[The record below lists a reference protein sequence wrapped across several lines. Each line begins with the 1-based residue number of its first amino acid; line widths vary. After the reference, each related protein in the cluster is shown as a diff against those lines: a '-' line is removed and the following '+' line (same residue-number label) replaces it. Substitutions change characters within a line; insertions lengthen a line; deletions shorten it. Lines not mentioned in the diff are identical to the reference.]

1 MSSDIKIPDH
11 WQLATINDI
20 QANEKRA
27 TITGPF
33 GSSIGK
39 RFFVSEGI
47 PVIRG
52 NNLSYKVG
60 TFDDSGFVYI
70 TRGKANELK
79 GYIAK
84 PGDLIFTAAGTIG
97 QVALIPFAA
106 RFEEYIISNK
116 QMRVRLDL
124 EKVDTFYAYYWFSC
138 PMMNAYIKRQDTG
151 STIPLINLSVLR
163 ALPIPLPPIQEQRT
177 IATILKS
184 LDDKIDINHQINQ
197 TLEQM
202 AQAIFKSWFVNFEP
216 VKAKIAALEAGGSED
231 DALLAAM
238 QAIAGS
244 ALFAIDAADA
254 DAPTQL
260 ARLQADHPEQYATLR
275 ATAELFPSA
284 MQESELGEIPEG
296 WSIATLA
303 DFGDVVCGKTPSKQ
317 KAEYYGSAV
326 PFIKI
331 PDMHGNVFV
340 TKANEY
346 LSSKGAASQPK
357 KSIPKGSVCVS
368 CIATVGLVVIA
379 IEDSHTNQQINSI
392 VPKKHVY
399 TPYLYFRMQSLNKH
413 LHDLASGG
421 SATLNLNTSTFSK
434 IQIIKPAEAVLEK
447 YHEVTAQ
454 LLNKI
459 LEGSLESQT
468 LSELRDT
475 LLPKLLSGELSV
487 SAATDQI
494 TQAEEAID
502 V

>member
-1 MSSDIKIPDH
+1 VTDWRLRSSGILGGWGMSSDINIPDH
-11 WQLATINDI
+11 WQLAIINDI

-70 TRGKANELK
+70 TREKANELK

-124 EKVDTFYAYYWFSC
+124 EKIDTFYAYYWFSC

-163 ALPIPLPPIQEQRT
+163 ALPIPLPPLHEQRT

-184 LDDKIDINHQINQ
+184 LDDKIGINHQINQ

-202 AQAIFKSWFVNFEP
+202 AQAIFKSWFVDFEP
-216 VKAKIAALEAGGSED
+216 VKAKIAALEAGGSEE

-238 QAIAGS
+238 QAISGKGEAE
-244 ALFAIDAADA
+244 L
-254 DAPTQL
+254 T
-260 ARLQADHPEQYATLR
+260 RLQAEQPKQYTELR

-284 MQESELGEIPEG
+284 MQDSELGEIPEG
-296 WSIATLA
+296 WGV
-303 DFGDVVCGKTPSKQ
+303 D
-317 KAEYYGSAV
+317 
-326 PFIKI
+326 
-331 PDMHGNVFV
+331 H
-340 TKANEY
+340 
-346 LSSKGAASQPK
+346 
-357 KSIPKGSVCVS
+357 
-368 CIATVGLVVIA
+368 
-379 IEDSHTNQQINSI
+379 
-392 VPKKHVY
+392 
-399 TPYLYFRMQSLNKH
+399 
-413 LHDLASGG
+413 
-421 SATLNLNTSTFSK
+421 
-434 IQIIKPAEAVLEK
+434 
-447 YHEVTAQ
+447 
-454 LLNKI
+454 
-459 LEGSLESQT
+459 
-468 LSELRDT
+468 LSELIQFNPRRSLKKGTLAPYLDMKNVPTSGHLADDVVLRQMNSGTKFVNGDTLLARITPCLENGKTAYVDFLDSDQVGWGSTEYIVMRSQEPYPESMSYFIARDGGFRQHAIQSMT
-475 LLPKLLSGELSV
+475 GTSGRQRANARALAELPWITYPEALAEAFDRIALPYLKLARSHGNESKSISAMRDSLLPKLLSG
-487 SAATDQI
+487 
-494 TQAEEAID
+494 D
-502 V
+502 VTTTVGS